1 MRSTTGGRASVR
13 AILAIGASA
22 LALSS
27 TPAWA
32 QAGPTKPDN
41 GPAAEG
47 PGPAV
52 PTGTTTATPSDDTTI
67 VVTGSRLFT
76 TTMDTPVPVTA
87 VKAEELKAMDPVS
100 LIASVS
106 QLPQFYANQTPN
118 ASAFFTRA
126 GTGTLNL
133 RGLGVNR
140 TLTLLNGRRFPSSS
154 AFGGV
159 DINAF
164 PEAMIK
170 SIETVTG
177 GASAA
182 YGTDA
187 VAGVTNFLL
196 DTEFKGLQASLQG
209 GITSRGDARNWQGS
223 VAFGADLGPRGHI
236 LLAGTRAEQDGVHN
250 YNGRDWY
257 RSVGALQINGIW
269 TDYANVHSSNGS
281 FDGVIVSPNAA
292 LNGLIFDRTGA
303 THPFQLG
310 ATSTGAVGT
319 SGART
324 VGGDG
329 DDLGNEVN
337 TIWPDTDRY
346 SAFAYADYD
355 VTDNITVFGQYV
367 RGYNHQFQ
375 YNTPRGYFLANP
387 QGTITIYS
395 GNPYLPANVQA
406 LMTQNN
412 LATIQLR
419 RLGSIEDIGQAYFED
434 KTTQDVG
441 TAGFSAKIGGGAG
454 AFMSGWKVDGY
465 YQYGRSRRVWDQYA
479 LRLDRVY
486 AALDAVKDASGNIV
500 CRVSTFAAGAAAF
513 PGCQPLNLFGRGRA
527 SPAAVDYVLGNDPGQ
542 HVDTPLYFA
551 NLGYTGERLV
561 YDAPVPKR
569 NLTTFTQHLAELSMH
584 GDLMEGWAG
593 PISLAVGGSYRKES
607 IYQVVEDT
615 TNQPSDF
622 DTKPYTVVK
631 CDSATLGLR
640 GVPVGDCANNA
651 VGFQFSKVSNIQG
664 DSTVKEAFGE
674 LLVPL
679 VKDQPW
685 MQSATLDGAV
695 RWANYSGA
703 GDIWAYKVGLD
714 LTYSDEVRVRA
725 TYSRDVRAGNLSE
738 RFDKT
743 GGAANVDDPR
753 TSVQESIPVTTFSG
767 GNPNIKPEKADTF
780 TAGVV
785 LRPNFAPGLSAS
797 VDWYRV
803 EIRGAIGRVGLN
815 EVLRRCLVDKED
827 QFCQLVTLV
836 NDVPTNVGDQYVNV
850 AKSNVQGIDFELD
863 YHTRLR
869 MFGGGMESLDGR
881 VLASYLINRSDTGAP
896 TPTNPTGAVTRFDGV
911 TGLAPDSGAPG
922 LYPSFKANANVTY
935 RNGPFTGFLQAR
947 LIGAGLRARLIG
959 GAPAREG
966 TNIAENNVPAVVYL
980 DARVAYDFDIAGADI
995 EMFASATNLLD
1006 RSPPVTG
1013 SFPVSLISYAQQA
1026 NTSLFDVLGQRFTA
1040 GVRVKL

>member
-1 MRSTTGGRASVR
+1 MRSTTSGRASVR

-22 LALSS
+22 LALSA
-27 TPAWA
+27 TPALA
-32 QAGPTKPDN
+32 QNSGTPAPT
-41 GPAAEG
+41 
-47 PGPAV
+47 
-52 PTGTTTATPSDDTTI
+52 PTASDGTTTTTTTDENGNTI

-76 TTMDTPVPVTA
+76 NTMDTPVPVTA

-118 ASAFFTRA
+118 NSNFFVRS

-159 DINAF
+159 DINVF

-170 SIETVTG
+170 GIETTTG

-196 DTEFKGLQASLQG
+196 DTEFKGLQANLQG
-209 GITSRGDARNWQGS
+209 GITRRGDARNWQGS
-223 VAFGADLGPRGHI
+223 VAFGADIGPRGHI
-236 LLAGTRAEQDGVHN
+236 LLAGTRAEQDGVFN
-250 YNGRDWY
+250 YDGRDWY
-257 RSVGALQINGIW
+257 QSVGSLQINGIW
-269 TDYANVHSSNGS
+269 TDYANVHSINGS
-281 FDGVIVSPNAA
+281 FDGIISSPNAL
-292 LNGLIFDRTGA
+292 LNGQVFDRTGN
-303 THPFQLG
+303 THTLVLG
-310 ATSTGAVGT
+310 SPTTGTVGT

-324 VGGDG
+324 VGGQG
-329 DDLGNEVN
+329 DDLGAEIN
-337 TIWPDTDRY
+337 TLWPKTDRY
-346 SAFAYADYD
+346 SVFAYADYD
-355 VTDNITVFGQYV
+355 VTDNITLFAQYV

-375 YNTPRGYFLANP
+375 YNTPRGYFLGNP
-387 QGTITIYS
+387 QGTVTIFS
-395 GNPYLPANVQA
+395 GNPYLPANIQTI
-406 LMTQNN
+406 MTQNN
-412 LATIQLR
+412 IASFQLR
-419 RLGSIEDIGQAYFED
+419 RVGSIEDIGQSTFED
-434 KTTQDVG
+434 RITQDVG
-441 TAGFSAKIGGGAG
+441 TVGFNATVGGSG
-454 AFMSGWKVDGY
+454 FMSGWKVDGF
-465 YQYGRSRRVWDQYA
+465 YQYGHSKRVWDQYA

-486 AALDAVKDASGNIV
+486 AALDVVTGPAGTPV

-527 SPAAVDYVLGNDPGQ
+527 SPAAVDYVLGNDPGV

-561 YDAPVPKR
+561 YDSVVPKR
-569 NLTTFTQHLAELSMH
+569 NLTTFEQHLAEVSLH
-584 GDLMEGWAG
+584 GDVIDGWAG
-593 PISLAVGGSYRKES
+593 PISLALGGSYRKES
-607 IYQVVEDT
+607 IYQVVQDT
-615 TNQPSDF
+615 TNQASDF

-631 CDSATLGLR
+631 CDNAALGLR

-664 DSTVKEAFGE
+664 DSTVKEAFSE

-685 MQSATLDGAV
+685 MQSASLNGAV

-743 GGAANVDDPR
+743 GGAATVDDPR
-753 TSVQESIPVTTFSG
+753 TPQQESIAVTTFSG

-785 LRPNFAPGLSAS
+785 LRPAFLPGVSAS

-815 EVLRRCLVDKED
+815 EVLRRCLVDGEA
-827 QFCQLVTLV
+827 QFCDLVTLV
-836 NDVPTNVGDQYVNV
+836 NNVPTNVGDQYVNV
-850 AKSNVQGIDFELD
+850 AKSNVQGVDFELD
-863 YHTRLR
+863 YHTRLDLFSR
-869 MFGGGMESLDGR
+869 GMESLDAR
-881 VLASYLINRSDTGAP
+881 VLGSYLINRSDTGAP
-896 TPTNPTGAVTRFDGV
+896 TPANPTGAVTRFDGV
-911 TGLAPDSGAPG
+911 VGLAPDSGAAG
-922 LYPSFKANANVTY
+922 LYPTFKANANVTY

-959 GAPAREG
+959 GAPALEG

-980 DARVAYDFDIAGADI
+980 DARLAYDFNIAGADVEVSI
-995 EMFASATNLLD
+995 SATNLLD
-1006 RSPPVTG
+1006 KSPPVMG
-1013 SFPVSLISYAQQA
+1013 SFPVSLISYAVQA
-1026 NTSLFDVLGQRFTA
+1026 NTALYDVLGQRFTA